1 MSIRRCGHS
10 KDHFFIELGRSAVTG
25 AGEIYMATEGTII
38 AQNMHE
44 TVLRYSSLTY
54 LIIKKFLFNMYLINI
69 HLLSVR
75 CEKYKIANK

>member
-1 MSIRRCGHS
+1 MFYSLSFFFFLLQLMSIRRCGHS

-44 TVLRYSSLTY
+44 TVLR
-54 LIIKKFLFNMYLINI
+54 
-69 HLLSVR
+69 
-75 CEKYKIANK
+75 